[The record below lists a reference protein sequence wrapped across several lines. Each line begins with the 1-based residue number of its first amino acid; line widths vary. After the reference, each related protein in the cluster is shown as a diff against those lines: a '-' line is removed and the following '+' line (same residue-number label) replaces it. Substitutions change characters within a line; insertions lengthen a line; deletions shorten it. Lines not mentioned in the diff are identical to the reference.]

1 MTAVQTPTFLL
12 EDRHGE
18 IHEID
23 GNARVLVLAGSA
35 LEAHDWVRGQ
45 GDLPFGRRYV
55 LCPPH
60 GLRVLTGLR
69 AHVVVTL
76 PSFDL
81 HPNRYELEREAEVI
95 ARKTPNCIEI
105 DG

>member
-1 MTAVQTPTFLL
+1 MTEVQTPTFLL

-23 GNARVLVLAGSA
+23 GNARVLVLAGSER
-35 LEAHDWVRGQ
+35 EAHDWVRGQ
-45 GDLPFGRRYV
+45 GDLPYGRRYV

-60 GLRVLTGLR
+60 GPRVLTGMH

-81 HPNRYELEREAEVI
+81 HPNWYELGRAAEVV
-95 ARKTPNCIEI
+95 AMKTPNCLRI